1 MGKNPTIFGWYIYP
15 GFSMGEIF
23 SWPIYIYVRFN
34 GGLSYTHLSPREGP
48 RCAQLRGAV
57 LAGHL
62 SLFGVRNAAEEFGL
76 RDSEAPWVRWMF
88 CFSNVKDAGK
98 KSMMFFFWLFG
109 SMWIYDGSWCFFSF
123 HEGFFFFWGGL
134 NELERTFL
142 LFGGVEGISFWIAR
156 LGCELVNSR
165 RVFAVKNHHSRK
177 NPKHSK
183 VIVP

>member
-1 MGKNPTIFGWYIYP
+1 MVYLPRIFDG
-15 GFSMGEIF
+15 GNFFMA
-23 SWPIYIYVRFN
+23 YIYVRFN

-109 SMWIYDGSWCFFSF
+109 SMWIYDGSWCFFFISW
-123 HEGFFFFWGGL
+123 GFLFFLG
-134 NELERTFL
+134 
-142 LFGGVEGISFWIAR
+142 GGVERIGANLFVVWWGGR
-156 LGCELVNSR
+156 HFFLNCQVGLWTCE
-165 RVFAVKNHHSRK
+165 
-177 NPKHSK
+177 
-183 VIVP
+183 